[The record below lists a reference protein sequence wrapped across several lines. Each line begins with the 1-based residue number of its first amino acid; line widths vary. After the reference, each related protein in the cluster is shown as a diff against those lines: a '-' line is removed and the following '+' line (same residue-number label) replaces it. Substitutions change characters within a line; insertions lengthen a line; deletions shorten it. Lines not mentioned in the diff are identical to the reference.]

1 LYLLY
6 TKCCVIVSFVSI
18 HTKRVP
24 EVNLRV
30 KRLIEDLF
38 NLQQQQHIAGLG
50 ALTITG

>member
-1 LYLLY
+1 
-6 TKCCVIVSFVSI
+6 VIVSFVSI

>member
-1 LYLLY
+1 M
-6 TKCCVIVSFVSI
+6 KCCVIVSFVSI

-38 NLQQQQHIAGLG
+38 NLQQQQQQ
-50 ALTITG
+50 LTAT

>member
-1 LYLLY
+1 
-6 TKCCVIVSFVSI
+6 VIVSFVSI

-38 NLQQQQHIAGLG
+38 NLIALAGKKKEKKK
-50 ALTITG
+50 